1 MLKRT
6 QIALGE
12 ANYVPYVLIVST
24 GMAIIGKR
32 SLVSCPSIRRHRS
45 C

>member
-6 QIALGE
+6 QMALGE

-24 GMAIIGKR
+24 GLAVIGIAFAGLT
-32 SLVSCPSIRRHRS
+32 SFH
-45 C
+45 

>member
-24 GMAIIGKR
+24 GMAIIGIALAGFM
-32 SLVSCPSIRRHRS
+32 SFH
-45 C
+45 

>member
-1 MLKRT
+1 MEAAMLKRT

-24 GMAIIGKR
+24 GMAIIGIAFAGFT
-32 SLVSCPSIRRHRS
+32 SFH
-45 C
+45 